1 MAPWQRQGRFSR
13 ASGRRTCAGFARSRE
28 EQDEIMDTLTI
39 LDRTGD
45 TKLTWDPSD
54 PDQCATAREVTGR
67 LNFWEGY

>member
-1 MAPWQRQGRFSR
+1 
-13 ASGRRTCAGFARSRE
+13 
-28 EQDEIMDTLTI
+28 MDTLTI